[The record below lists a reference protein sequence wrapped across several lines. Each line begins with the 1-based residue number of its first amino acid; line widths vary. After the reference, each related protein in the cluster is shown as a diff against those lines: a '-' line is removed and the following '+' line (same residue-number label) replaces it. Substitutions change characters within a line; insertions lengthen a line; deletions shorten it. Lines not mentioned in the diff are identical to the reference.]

1 MIFSVFALLVAQEE
15 TIMYATSLR
24 LPDDISHRLTELA
37 ERTGR
42 SKTFYILEAIRE
54 HLDDL
59 EDIYIA
65 EQRLADLRAGRSRTY
80 TTKEVR
86 KEL

>member
-1 MIFSVFALLVAQEE
+1 MF
-15 TIMYATSLR
+15 ATSLR
-24 LPDDISHRLTELA
+24 LPDDLGRRLTALA

-59 EDIYIA
+59 EDIYLA
-65 EQRLADLRAGRSRTY
+65 EATLERIRRGEERIY
-80 TTKEVR
+80 TSEEMEKLLEM
-86 KEL
+86 EN

>member
-1 MIFSVFALLVAQEE
+1 MF
-15 TIMYATSLR
+15 ATSLR
-24 LPDDISHRLTELA
+24 LPDDLGHRLTALA

-59 EDIYIA
+59 EDIYLA
-65 EQRLADLRAGRSRTY
+65 EATRERIRRGEERIY
-80 TTKEVR
+80 TSEEMEKLLEM
-86 KEL
+86 EN